1 MHRLSEEREGIR
13 MKQMKQFLE
22 ENLGINVPKDEIING
37 EWFEENNLP
46 MVVSCT
52 CCGETMILFSGIV
65 DEEGN
70 IFCHSCVE

>member
-1 MHRLSEEREGIR
+1 MMRTAEQYIFEEMGIE
-13 MKQMKQFLE
+13 M
-22 ENLGINVPKDEIING
+22 PKDEIPG
-37 EWFEENNLP
+37 DWFEENNLP

-70 IFCHSCVE
+70 IFCHNCVE